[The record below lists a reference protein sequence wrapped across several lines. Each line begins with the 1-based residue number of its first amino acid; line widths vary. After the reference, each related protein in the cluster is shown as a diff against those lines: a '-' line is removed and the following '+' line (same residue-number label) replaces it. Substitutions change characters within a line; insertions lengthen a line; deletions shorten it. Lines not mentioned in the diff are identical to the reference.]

1 MSSSNNAYKK
11 IKSKKLEPKSR
22 YTFVLKNY
30 LFWTLAVLAII
41 IGAMAVAIIIF
52 FLYNQD
58 WALYF
63 KYASFIQILYFSLP
77 YLWFF
82 ILLILISLA
91 YFNFR
96 KTEFG
101 YRYSLK
107 KIILIY
113 FASSII
119 LGSLFYSLGFAQV
132 LDRTFDQKLPFYT
145 NLHQRCA
152 WFWQNPEEGRISG
165 EIIEVSNAD
174 NFRLRDLKD
183 KQWTI
188 YDNNAI
194 YKNKMIKKKGMNI
207 RIIGEM
213 INNDEFRAQEIKP
226 FIHQDMPHNLF
237 RNKEQNFNERNY

>member
-1 MSSSNNAYKK
+1 MSSSKDAYKK
-11 IKSKKLEPKSR
+11 IKEKHLEPKSK
-22 YTFVLKNY
+22 YSFILKNY
-30 LFWTLAVLAII
+30 LFWSLAILAII
-41 IGAMAVAIIIF
+41 IGALAIAIIIF

-58 WALYF
+58 WTLYF

-77 YLWFF
+77 YLWFA

-107 KIILIY
+107 KLILIY

-145 NLHQRCA
+145 NLHQRCS
-152 WFWQNPEEGRISG
+152 WFWQNPQEGRLSG
-165 EIIEVSNAD
+165 EIIEITNP
-174 NFRLRDLKD
+174 NQFRLKDLKD
-183 KQWTI
+183 KHWTI
-188 YDNNAI
+188 YDNKAMYRNRVNRKTGI
-194 YKNKMIKKKGMNI
+194 NI
-207 RIIGEM
+207 RIIGE
-213 INNDEFRAQEIKP
+213 IVNDNEFKAQEIKA

-237 RNKEQNFNERNY
+237 RNKKYPLNERNN